1 MFRRW
6 SSSKIDYALVF
17 LLRGMVNSELKILQN
32 GSKYH
37 FLGKSTS
44 KAKGRQFVL
53 FIIGKVTQ
61 CLFKLAL
68 IHAHIWRYTAT
79 DKVSTMVNTEHLP

>member
-1 MFRRW
+1 M
-6 SSSKIDYALVF
+6 A
-17 LLRGMVNSELKILQN
+17 QN
-32 GSKYH
+32 
-37 FLGKSTS
+37 TTPQ
-44 KAKGRQFVL
+44 AKGQQFVL

-79 DKVSTMVNTEHLP
+79 DKVDHG